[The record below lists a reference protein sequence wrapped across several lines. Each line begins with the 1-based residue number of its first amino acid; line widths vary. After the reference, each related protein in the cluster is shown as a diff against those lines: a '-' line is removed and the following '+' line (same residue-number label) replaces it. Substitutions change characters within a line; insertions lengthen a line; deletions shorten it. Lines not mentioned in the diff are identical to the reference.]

1 MPVESNGLV
10 CHNPINVPASRHMK
24 KPTIIL
30 VEDEPAIADTVI
42 YALESE
48 GFDVI
53 WANSGHAAI
62 EQARRVAPDLVILDI
77 GLPDINGFDVFR
89 QLRAFSEV
97 AVIFLT
103 ARNVEIDRVT
113 GLEMGA
119 DDYVVKPFSPRELT
133 ARVRA
138 VLRRTQSEATRTDEA
153 EVYSAGPFEVD
164 RASWTIRYHAS
175 TLELTRHEFEILDIL
190 IASPERVFSREKLLQ
205 MVWDAPEHRLFR
217 TVDAHIKNI
226 RAKLR
231 AIDPEVNP
239 IKTRRGVGYFV
250 SWSK

>member
-1 MPVESNGLV
+1 MN
-10 CHNPINVPASRHMK
+10 
-24 KPTIIL
+24 KPTVIL

-48 GFDVI
+48 GFDVD
-53 WANSGHAAI
+53 WARSGLAAI
-62 EQARRVAPDLVILDI
+62 ERVRKAVPDLLILDI

-89 QLRAFSEV
+89 QIRAFSEV

-138 VLRRTQSEATRTDEA
+138 VLRRTRAGASRDDHES
-153 EVYSAGPFEVD
+153 YSAGPFEVD
-164 RASWTIRYHAS
+164 KASWTIRYHAS
-175 TLELTRHEFEILDIL
+175 ELELTRHEFEVLEIL

-205 MVWDAPEHRLFR
+205 MVWEAPEHRLFR
-217 TVDAHIKNI
+217 TVDAHIKNL

-231 AIDPEVNP
+231 AIDPDVDP
-239 IKTRRGVGYFV
+239 IKTRRGVGYFA
-250 SWSK
+250 SWPK